1 MADFG
6 LTGIR
11 LQQFNQLPQ
20 YANDGAG
27 QANRRYQIMLLQRK
41 QRASDKA
48 IAKRN
53 ELRVA
58 REELDKIYARELK
71 KQADIEAKRLRD
83 IRIERDLALA
93 RAKREEINR
102 KARERRVKSKKSN
115 MVIQST
121 ASEKAKI
128 KKRDIENSHLIMIG
142 EDPNPYDPFRLY
154 EDMLPKL
161 KLVEGMLLSA
171 DLLDGNNVINSY
183 QFDIQGLSQA
193 ENDICYHYNYSD
205 SMKNYMAKKV
215 MKSTHFRIS
224 VFQPIVATSKPQS
237 FRDGKVHC
245 VFNAIEEYYEQLL
258 NEAKSDKTRANR
270 QSIINKCKTLAIQYD
285 NGVPE
290 DKIDEVA
297 KMLDVG
303 IVVRN
308 VSTHELIR
316 GNKNAKNKSFEY
328 INSRMNH
335 LENITFDMNKSA
347 TPITIEEGQQLIMKC
362 LNEFLWNIYTGTITN
377 PKLITTANKRYIVG
391 DPLTDT
397 LYNFTSSFDRGFSID
412 YIKNK
417 ELCDFIMKG
426 AHLMIN
432 YKNDKCKGKPKSEID
447 MKRAYTQ
454 FKKCP
459 QYIGFPAI
467 INEVRYTLPDHDV
480 VTHPGIY
487 QIKINS
493 FTEEKYMGYG
503 SVYNNGVAVLTELT
517 RDADNRMQLLRDY
530 GFVEG
535 RNYILT
541 SPWIVQLKECGVD
554 ITIIKGAWGKRF
566 DFDFPEEMINEKLYA
581 IWAGMQLS
589 RSDDSHIKMACER
602 EFAEIIASQH
612 EVENFSYNE
621 PCKTLSIT
629 KKKDYHYIMPHV
641 SSFLVSYTQ
650 LSVFAEACKYPHDM
664 VYAHKLDSIVL
675 TCEPESFDESLWQL
689 ADERNQDIR
698 INKASQPYIFN
709 NESVNYDIFGSTVS
723 YVPDTRG
730 NLFIS
735 GMGGSGKTEIIL
747 KDKGY
752 CNKLFVSTS
761 WELIVDKMTDYK
773 VKGVSVNQLLGYDIY
788 NKKVPSYKDKHGSPN
803 TIVHDEYSMSNL
815 ETLEKTIALYP
826 YSTIICLGDYDGMY
840 YQSSIINA
848 DKPLYH
854 PTKYTILENDYRS
867 LNQETKKFKA
877 DIRTI
882 MSNGGSLLQ
891 YIYENVPCIDDIV
904 KTYDKDFVLTYS
916 HERIAYFTKLLQ
928 QEGKDHHKVMNHTYI
943 DVLKKCNGGKAL
955 LHGEILDE
963 AVHNRTEITH
973 GFTVHS
979 FQGKT
984 IPIHKKAFID
994 ITSFKCNQDIYTAI
1008 SRVRCL
1014 SQLFLIKRNYKSVSF
1029 SDNYYS
1035 FTF

>member
-53 ELRVA
+53 DLRVA

-128 KKRDIENSHLIMIG
+128 KERDIENSPLIMEG
-142 EDPNPYDPFRLY
+142 KNPIPYEPFELY
-154 EDMLPKL
+154 SNMLSNINL
-161 KLVEGMLLSA
+161 KKGMLLSA
-171 DLLDGNNVINSY
+171 DLLIGNNVIDSF
-183 QFDIQGLSQA
+183 QFDIQDLNHA
-193 ENDICYHYNYSD
+193 ENTIWTHYNYSD

-237 FRDGKVHC
+237 FRDGNVHC

-362 LNEFLWNIYTGTITN
+362 INESLWNIYTGTITN
-377 PKLITTANKRYIVG
+377 PKLITTANERYIVG

-454 FKKCP
+454 FKKCS
-459 QYIGFPAI
+459 QYMGFPAI
-467 INEVRYTLPDHDV
+467 INEVRYTSPNHDV

-517 RDADNRMQLLRDY
+517 RDADDRMQLLRDY

-554 ITIIKGAWGKRF
+554 VTIIKGAWGKRF

-723 YVPDTRG
+723 YVSDTRG

-867 LNQETKKFKA
+867 LNQETKKLKA
-877 DIRTI
+877 DIRKI

-963 AVHNRTEITH
+963 AVPNRTEITH